1 MAKITQ
7 KDTVLNWL
15 MTRGELTTREAVLE
29 LNILCLPKRISEL
42 RREGYPISIKYR
54 TTQSG
59 KKYGVYRLEETA

>member
-1 MAKITQ
+1 MANVSQ
-7 KDTVLNWL
+7 KDIVICWL

-54 TTQSG
+54 TTPSV